1 MGCMTHNAAQ
11 LLVAG
16 HTRYALQLDVV
27 DLPVDSHQHCPICQS
42 LGSVV
47 EAEVYL
53 PLEAGDGH
61 ISKKH
66 VECCCSCVL
75 RTIDGEPHLAIDQP
89 ITVEV
94 YRGASFRALS

>member
-1 MGCMTHNAAQ
+1 MTHDAAS
-11 LLVAG
+11 LLAAG
-16 HTRYALQLDVV
+16 RTRYALRLDVV
-27 DLPVDSHQHCPICQS
+27 DLPVDNHQHCPLCQS

-66 VECCCSCVL
+66 VECCCRCIMCAIE
-75 RTIDGEPHLAIDQP
+75 REPNLAADQT
-89 ITVEV
+89 ITVEI
-94 YRGASFRALS
+94 YRGASFRALA